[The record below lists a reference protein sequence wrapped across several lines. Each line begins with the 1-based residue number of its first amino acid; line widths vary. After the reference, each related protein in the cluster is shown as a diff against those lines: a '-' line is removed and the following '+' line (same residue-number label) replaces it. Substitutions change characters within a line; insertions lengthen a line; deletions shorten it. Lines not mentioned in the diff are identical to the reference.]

1 MRERNTYPNLIEI
14 TTREDTERVYVKGP
28 GVLDSDLT
36 DAEKVLLEY
45 SEYYL
50 KEHRAKRNEELVKR
64 ARADFEKLRDIPNM
78 PDEAIYILKRWT
90 YRDEDDL
97 DYEDYDI
104 DE

>member
-1 MRERNTYPNLIEI
+1 MSNTYPNLIEA
-14 TTREDTERVYVKGP
+14 TTLEDTERVYVKGP

-36 DAEKVLLEY
+36 NTEKMLLER
-45 SEYYL
+45 SKYYL
-50 KEHRAKRNEELVKR
+50 KERRGKRNEELVKR
-64 ARADFEKLRDIPNM
+64 AKADFEKLRDIPNM

-90 YRDEDDL
+90 FRDEDEH

>member
-1 MRERNTYPNLIEI
+1 MSNTYPNLIEI
-14 TTREDTERVYVKGP
+14 TALEDTERVYVKGP

-36 DAEKVLLEY
+36 DAEKVLVEH
-45 SEYYL
+45 SKYYL
-50 KEHRAKRNEELVKR
+50 KERLAKRNEKLVKL

-90 YRDEDDL
+90 FRDEDEY
-97 DYEDYDI
+97 DYWDYYI

>member
-1 MRERNTYPNLIEI
+1 MSNTYPNLIEI
-14 TTREDTERVYVKGP
+14 TTLEDTELVYTKGL

-36 DAEKVLLEY
+36 NTEKMLLER
-45 SEYYL
+45 SKYYL
-50 KEHRAKRNEELVKR
+50 KERRGKRNEELVKR
-64 ARADFEKLRDIPNM
+64 AKADFEKLRDIPNM

-90 YRDEDDL
+90 FRDEDEH

>member
-1 MRERNTYPNLIEI
+1 MSNTYPNLIEI
-14 TTREDTERVYVKGP
+14 TTLEDTEPVYTKGP

-36 DAEKVLLEY
+36 DAEKVALEY
-45 SEYYL
+45 SKYYL
-50 KEHRAKRNEELVKR
+50 KERRAKRNEELVKR
-64 ARADFEKLRDIPNM
+64 ARKDFEKLRDIPNM

-90 YRDEDDL
+90 FRDEDDH